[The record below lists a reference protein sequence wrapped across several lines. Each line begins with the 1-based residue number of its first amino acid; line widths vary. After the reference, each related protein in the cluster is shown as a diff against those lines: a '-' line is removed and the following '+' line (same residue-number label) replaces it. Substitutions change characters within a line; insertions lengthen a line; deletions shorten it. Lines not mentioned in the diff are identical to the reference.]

1 MVRRK
6 EILSRLF
13 PRDLRTERSLREAGR
28 YYHKIMKRDPGA
40 LRAPRGPLCRGEGR
54 LPSPSR
60 GTYASLDGQ
69 IATRN
74 DGAKAFRGFPQGL
87 SDV

>member
-1 MVRRK
+1 
-6 EILSRLF
+6 
-13 PRDLRTERSLREAGR
+13 
-28 YYHKIMKRDPGA
+28 MKRDPGA
-40 LRAPRGPLCRGEGR
+40 LRAPRGPLCRGESR
-54 LPSPSR
+54 LPFPSR

-87 SDV
+87 TSRQTYTRVSKLRIFEGEHINDNEDKQNYYH

>member
-6 EILSRLF
+6 ILSRLF
-13 PRDLRTERSLREAGR
+13 PRDLQTERSLREAGR

-40 LRAPRGPLCRGEGR
+40 LRAPRGPLCGGESQ
-54 LPSPSR
+54 LPSLSR

-69 IATRN
+69 IAARN
-74 DGAKAFRGFPQGL
+74 DRAKVRGFPQGL
-87 SDV
+87 SNA